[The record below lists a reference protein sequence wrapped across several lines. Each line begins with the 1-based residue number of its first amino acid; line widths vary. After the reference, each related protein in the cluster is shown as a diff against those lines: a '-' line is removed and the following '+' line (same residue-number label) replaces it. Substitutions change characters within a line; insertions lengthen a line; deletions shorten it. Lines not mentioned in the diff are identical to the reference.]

1 MFHLELKS
9 QGHRVTMQMNTTGCP
24 DPPEVIIY
32 DVSFDNQTFFF
43 VGSGTVYD
51 NTNYGSNPGS
61 GFANVLTEGGFC
73 IGSASATYDF
83 TNSTCGVVLL
93 TQSIGGGSSISAA
106 IRYMAPPLSL
116 SGGGVA
122 NSCGFTALSVSGSAT
137 QYRWYVSE
145 NGSSN
150 WQLFKTT
157 TSSSI
162 SVNADDLQHASFIS
176 NKYGSTRYVRVSPS
190 GSCSSYRTSNVSGSI
205 VFAES
210 APFSYAIVPSPP
222 SNTCSFDGSILI
234 EEIFYLNFPN
244 SIPYN
249 QEPIQV
255 TISSIGTSSL
265 QGALSYT
272 ISGLGTGTY
281 NFSMEN
287 GAGTCTST
295 SSNTSFT
302 INSPPSFSVSNQTI
316 TNPISCNSSN
326 SGVNSDGEITATL
339 TNGKPPFDYYLK
351 KNTEPYSL
359 ICSNCI
365 SGSSYTYTGLDA
377 GVYQVQAIDDCGLTI
392 QSSNTITLSEP
403 DVIAISSATVTT
415 NYNGEDLSCATS
427 TDGSITVA
435 ASGGTGMLSYSIDNG
450 SGYQPSGVFNTLGEG
465 VHVSMV
471 RDVNNCAINGP
482 SVSIT
487 PPSAITISS
496 ISKIEYNGY
505 NLSCTGSANGQ
516 VTITASGGT
525 GTLQYYLDGN
535 STPEPLNIIGGLAAG
550 AHSIIVEDANNCES
564 SSQPFT
570 LTTPPALSLS
580 GSVTSSYNSGQ
591 QLSCNGA
598 NDGQITLSGTG
609 GVGILQYSIDNGINY
624 VVTSIFNNL
633 SSGTYLIKVQDIND
647 CVANAGSIVINDP
660 PTILATETLSNFNG
674 YQLSCNGAT
683 DGAIA
688 LNVTGGA
695 GSYTYSWDSGQTTKD
710 ISGLTAGNYTVTIT
724 DANNCPEQI
733 IYTLNE
739 PFILSESIITS
750 DYSGTNIS
758 CNGAADGFIDLDIT
772 GGAAPYTYN
781 WSTGASTQ
789 DLASLVAGTYSVTV
803 TDANNCINIINNIIL
818 NEPDV
823 LSLSIG
829 SNINVQ
835 CNGTATGEVT
845 LSSLGGGTGKQYS
858 LDGIN
863 YQASNTFSG
872 LVAGSYTFDVIDA
885 NGCSNQINTTLTEP
899 TLLIATIG
907 SVQNTTCGDLNG
919 SATITAVGGVA
930 SYTYTWRNAA
940 NTIIGN
946 SPVLSGV
953 GGGIYEVT
961 VIDAN
966 GCSIM
971 QSANISSTDGPQ
983 TTAAAIT
990 PTTCFNSTD
999 GSATLNITGAAP
1011 FDVAWANGE
1020 TELTA
1025 TSLQSGNNTVVITDN
1040 NGCVAVEV
1048 VNIPSPS
1055 TISISNIINTQPT
1068 CFNSTDGVILVD
1080 ATGGSGGY
1088 TYAWSNGTTGNQLS
1102 GVTQGTYTLTITDS
1116 NGCQLVQEVEL
1127 IGVESITTT
1136 LVSQTTPTCEG
1147 DTDGQLVIQALGG
1160 NGSYTYA
1167 WAGGQTGSSLSSIGA
1182 GVYEVTITDAK
1193 GCFVVQHIELED
1205 ADLFVIDPF
1214 EDVIEI
1220 CTGSSYIADYNLTG
1234 ASYSWSANN
1243 GFAST
1248 SNEVT
1253 LTQPGNYQ
1261 LTVTNQN
1268 GCVAQDGFELVISND
1283 LLNAD
1288 FLLISE
1294 AYVGDTVF
1302 VIDISW
1308 PAPEALIWGFANNVT
1323 VLEQGLDYAAVIFNE
1338 PNTYAIDMTVQLADC
1353 SDFYT
1358 QTINI
1363 LDRSEK
1369 ENINGRVGETQE
1381 LITQFDVY
1389 PNPNFG
1395 DFSIDIELAQEANI
1409 QVQLIDLQRN
1419 TVVLNNNYSDE
1430 LSYSIM
1436 VQRYDLK
1443 PGLYLVTLKA
1453 KDQFKAVRIMI
1464 RN

>member
-1 MFHLELKS
+1 MISQSIPDGTYYILTEGSIVNFEGATVSTGCSSELFSSSVVMDGITQANAGTNKTVCS
-9 QGHRVTMQMNTTGCP
+9 SSTSLSGNAVGTGETGQWTRLSGSGTIASSGNSTTNITGLGVGNNIFTWTITQDLTCTSSSNVTINRLNITAASAGINQVVCSSAATLNGNAPAGGENGVWTLINGSGSFSNSTQSNTTVSGLSEGTNTFRWTIQDNGGNCSNTDDVAITYTNLTTPDAGSDDEACP
-24 DPPEVIIY
+24 DEFVALNGNTAQTGETGTWSVVSGSGSFTNVNSNTSQVSGLTVGANTLRWTISDNGSNCSNKIDEVIIT
-32 DVSFDNQTFFF
+32 VSNLA
-43 VGSGTVYD
+43 VS
-51 NTNYGSNPGS
+51 
-61 GFANVLTEGGFC
+61 E
-73 IGSASATYDF
+73 ISASR
-83 TNSTCGVVLL
+83 VE
-93 TQSIGGGSSISAA
+93 
-106 IRYMAPPLSL
+106 P
-116 SGGGVA
+116 
-122 NSCGFTALSVSGSAT
+122 SCFG
-137 QYRWYVSE
+137 
-145 NGSSN
+145 
-150 WQLFKTT
+150 
-157 TSSSI
+157 
-162 SVNADDLQHASFIS
+162 NA
-176 NKYGSTRYVRVSPS
+176 
-190 GSCSSYRTSNVSGSI
+190 
-205 VFAES
+205 
-210 APFSYAIVPSPP
+210 
-222 SNTCSFDGSILI
+222 
-234 EEIFYLNFPN
+234 
-244 SIPYN
+244 
-249 QEPIQV
+249 
-255 TISSIGTSSL
+255 
-265 QGALSYT
+265 
-272 ISGLGTGTY
+272 
-281 NFSMEN
+281 
-287 GAGTCTST
+287 
-295 SSNTSFT
+295 
-302 INSPPSFSVSNQTI
+302 
-316 TNPISCNSSN
+316 
-326 SGVNSDGEITATL
+326 
-339 TNGKPPFDYYLK
+339 
-351 KNTEPYSL
+351 
-359 ICSNCI
+359 
-365 SGSSYTYTGLDA
+365 
-377 GVYQVQAIDDCGLTI
+377 
-392 QSSNTITLSEP
+392 
-403 DVIAISSATVTT
+403 
-415 NYNGEDLSCATS
+415 
-427 TDGSITVA
+427 DGSITVIG
-435 ASGGTGMLSYSIDNG
+435 SGGTGLPSLDYEFTLSNG
-450 SGYQPSGVFNTLGEG
+450 DQVF
-465 VHVSMV
+465 
-471 RDVNNCAINGP
+471 
-482 SVSIT
+482 
-487 PPSAITISS
+487 
-496 ISKIEYNGY
+496 
-505 NLSCTGSANGQ
+505 ANAGQ
-516 VTITASGGT
+516 EVAFT
-525 GTLQYYLDGN
+525 
-535 STPEPLNIIGGLAAG
+535 GLAAG
-550 AHSIIVEDANNCES
+550 TYTFTIRDNSCTVPYSQTII
-564 SSQPFT
+564 
-570 LTTPPALSLS
+570 LTNPPA
-580 GSVTSSYNSGQ
+580 
-591 QLSCNGA
+591 
-598 NDGQITLSGTG
+598 I
-609 GVGILQYSIDNGINY
+609 I
-624 VVTSIFNNL
+624 
-633 SSGTYLIKVQDIND
+633 
-647 CVANAGSIVINDP
+647 
-660 PTILATETLSNFNG
+660 ATETLSNFNG

-772 GGAAPYTYN
+772 GGAAPYTYS

-863 YQASNTFSG
+863 YQAGNTFSG

-1068 CFNSTDGVILVD
+1068 CFNSTDGFILVD

-1116 NGCQLVQEVEL
+1116 NGCQLLQEVEL
-1127 IGVESITTT
+1127 VGVEPIIAT

-1147 DTDGQLVIQALGG
+1147 DTDGQLEIQALGG

-1167 WAGGQTGSSLSSIGA
+1167 WAGGQTGASLTSIEA
-1182 GVYEVTITDAK
+1182 GLYEVTITDAK

-1234 ASYSWSANN
+1234 ASYSWSSNN

-1308 PAPEALIWGFANNVT
+1308 PVPEALTWGFANNVT
-1323 VLEQGLDYAAVIFNE
+1323 VLEQGLDYAALVFNE
-1338 PNTYAIDMTVQLADC
+1338 PDIYAVNMTVQLADC
-1353 SDFYT
+1353 SGFYT

-1419 TVVLNNNYSDE
+1419 IVVLNNNYSDDS
-1430 LSYSIM
+1430 SYNIQ
-1436 VQRYDLK
+1436 VQKYDLK

-1453 KDQFKAVRIMI
+1453 KAV
-1464 RN
+1464 